1 MVTGTENLL
10 GEFVGTMVLLVFGCG
25 VCANLTLEKSK
36 GQGSGWVNISI
47 GWGFAVTLG
56 VFTATTL
63 GAPQGDLNPSV
74 TFAKMLV
81 GIYTF
86 PQFIMTSIVQ
96 ILGGIVGAAIV
107 WLAYLPH
114 WEITKDPAAKLGIF
128 CTAPAIRKIGPAFL
142 CEFIAT
148 FFLVFVIWMIFSS
161 KFSYGF
167 PGLNGAAD
175 GLGPYIVGVLI
186 WALGLSLGGPTG
198 YAMNPARDLGPRIA
212 HAILPIAGKGGSD
225 WGYAWVPGVAPLC
238 GAGFAYVVATAFGAF
253 A

>member
-1 MVTGTENLL
+1 MDNLF
-10 GEFVGTMVLLVFGCG
+10 GEFMGTMVLIVFGAG
-25 VCANLTLEKSK
+25 VCANMSLAKSK
-36 GQGSGWVNISI
+36 GQGGGWICIAV

-63 GAPQGDLNPSV
+63 GAPQGDLNPAV
-74 TFAKMLV
+74 TLAKTMA

-86 PQFIMTSIVQ
+86 GEFIATSAAQLVGA
-96 ILGGIVGAAIV
+96 ILGAAIV

-114 WEITKDPAAKLGIF
+114 WEETEDPATKLGVF
-128 CTAPAIRKIGPAFL
+128 ATAPAIRSPIANFL
-142 CEFIAT
+142 CEAIAT
-148 FFLVFVIWMIFSS
+148 FFLMFIIWMIFS
-161 KFSYGF
+161 KPVGALV
-167 PGLNGAAD
+167 PGY
-175 GLGPYIVGVLI
+175 GPYIVGVLI

-225 WGYAWVPGVAPLC
+225 WGYAWVPVVGPLV
-238 GAGFAYVVATAFGAF
+238 GALIAYVVANACGYF